1 MIRSQYSKLFLVVMG
16 AMLGTA
22 CQNIEQYQQ
31 PKVALAD
38 TYPSRSSQEYRAL
51 LWSDYIN
58 DPVLIQVVNLALEHN
73 HDLKISALRILE
85 AQAAYGIQRSELFP
99 TIVGTGHYERGRI
112 PGDLSPLGRAVTT
125 DQYFI
130 GLGMNQWELD
140 LWGRIR
146 SLNDAA
152 LQQFFATQH
161 NQIAVRNSIIQQSV
175 LTYLTLSELEKRMY
189 YAQRSVRN
197 YENSVHIFK
206 RRYEVGAG
214 SKVEYMQAQTLLT
227 NGQSLLVQLQKT
239 RELTANHL
247 VQLIGQPI
255 AVPKPELDKITFKTG
270 VLQTGVPS
278 DLLLNRA
285 DIRASEALLQS
296 RHANIYA
303 ARAAFFPR
311 IALTG
316 NFGTAS
322 ADLDGLF
329 KSGSS
334 LWSFAP
340 SISVPIF
347 TAGRLKNN
355 LNLAEVRNDIAV
367 AEYEKVVQK
376 AFREVSD
383 ALAQQRGLG
392 QQLQI
397 QQQGL
402 NAFRE
407 TARLA
412 QLRYDHGSVGY
423 LDVIDAQRSLLA
435 AEQQWIETQSA
446 LMQSYVNLYF
456 ALGGDTAVA
465 QQS

>member
-1 MIRSQYSKLFLVVMG
+1 MISSQYSKVFLMMAATLFVS
-16 AMLGTA
+16 A

-31 PKVALAD
+31 PKVALAE
-38 TYPSRSSQEYRAL
+38 TYPDRSTQQYKALSWSEY
-51 LWSDYIN
+51 IK
-58 DPVLIQVVNLALEHN
+58 DPVLIEVVESALAHN

-99 TIVGTGHYERGRI
+99 TLGGNGQYERSRI
-112 PGDLSPLGRAVTT
+112 PADLSPLGRAMTT

-152 LQQFFATQH
+152 LQQFFATQY
-161 NQIAVRNSIIQQSV
+161 NQTAVRNSIIQQAV
-175 LTYLTLSELEKRMY
+175 LNYLTLSELEKRIY
-189 YAQRSVRN
+189 YAQRSVVN

-214 SKVEYMQAQTLLT
+214 SKVEYMQAQTMLS
-227 NGQSLLVQLQKT
+227 NGQSLLVQLQKS
-239 RELTANHL
+239 RELTANYLIQL
-247 VQLIGQPI
+247 VGKPI
-255 AVPKPELDKITFKTG
+255 SVPKPELDKIAFKTG

-285 DIRASEALLQS
+285 DIRAQEAMLQAK
-296 RHANIYA
+296 HANIYA

-316 NFGTAS
+316 SYGTAS

-329 KSGSS
+329 KSGSA
-334 LWSFAP
+334 LWSFTP

-355 LNLAEVRNDIAV
+355 LNLAEVRTDIAV

-383 ALAQQRGLG
+383 ALAQRRGLS
-392 QQLQI
+392 QQLNI

-423 LDVIDAQRSLLA
+423 LDVIDAQRNLLS

-456 ALGGDTAVA
+456 ALGGDTTVA